1 MKIRKP
7 AQTNAARDIPGAILA
22 KRFLEVQRLRDEVL
36 KAELAATA
44 ARRRPEQPKHK
55 AATSIKRPPV
65 GKSPQP
71 SRC

>member
-1 MKIRKP
+1 VKIRKP

-44 ARRRPEQPKHK
+44 ARRRPEHF
-55 AATSIKRPPV
+55 ALWIMIGCGIAEYLI
-65 GKSPQP
+65 
-71 SRC
+71 

>member
-1 MKIRKP
+1 VKIRKP

-22 KRFLEVQRLRDEVL
+22 KGFLDVQRLRDEVL

-44 ARRRPEQPKHK
+44 RRRPEQPKYK
-55 AATSIKRPPV
+55 AATSIKQPPL
-65 GKSPQP
+65 GKSPRP